1 MLDLSICPF
10 GRGGESGTGGT
21 MEPSP
26 SADLLSSLPEDLR
39 DEILLRLDLRD
50 AVRTSALS
58 RAWRHFWKSLSE
70 LSLSF
75 PKGTPPSAVDS
86 VLRRYTGPRVSR
98 FAFDVNGASVAPV
111 DDWLIALS
119 CRGVESI
126 DFSGLLVSGYLN
138 LHSSIFSC
146 NRLVS
151 LELSRCKIPP
161 FPAGFTGFPALQVLM
176 LRFVNFRANVG
187 NQLEVIIRQS
197 PLLHDL
203 RLHCV
208 YFPDDCPDSLIHA
221 SNLHSLRIFSLY
233 DYGWRIGELPCLE
246 DADLHVSEYP
256 EHGHDF
262 GHLLARFAQVRNLTF
277 FSPLHEVQIPDTLPF
292 TFYNLKNLK
301 LSACFT
307 RMDAIL
313 LMFTL
318 LRSSLNLE
326 KLEIESRNYNRPDIG
341 ADFEFL
347 NDQWTDGM
355 CPSLQVVQMIHIDR
369 LPTEI
374 SFMKLILSKA
384 NLLRTLYVDESPY
397 SSDDPLVE
405 IQNCTRAS
413 AQARVLFKG

>member
-277 FSPLHEVQIPDTLPF
+277 FSP
-292 TFYNLKNLK
+292 
-301 LSACFT
+301 
-307 RMDAIL
+307 
-313 LMFTL
+313 
-318 LRSSLNLE
+318 
-326 KLEIESRNYNRPDIG
+326 SRNYNRPDIG